1 MRLFAIIMSNGATS
15 LVSLMITVVIARQD
29 GPSQLGV
36 FGVSFAVLLL
46 AQLFAREVGINRAL
60 SDPGDPFQR
69 QVAYSRSLLV
79 GLAVGIPL
87 VLVGLALLDPI
98 VILTGLAVP
107 GYTAFTFLRLL
118 TVTDGR
124 VGRGLFADSVLVSC
138 VALASLSVV
147 VFDISSLVV
156 LTIWALLLPISGALL
171 QRKIGLRLK
180 ANWYSSSST
189 YSGISFG
196 FQSLFGSGSVH
207 ISTFILASLFG
218 SVLVGAVRGA
228 STLMGPVNLVTS
240 SINTLSIREL
250 ATESEAQRR
259 RTMLL
264 WFVISTGICGVG
276 AFLTWLISV
285 LFGSWILGESWPVVE
300 PLVAWVA
307 LDAAIVATAVA
318 ARAAHRVDKRG
329 AAAWRVSIISGG
341 ARLLF
346 LPLGGWWAGATGVAI
361 ALAVTSLLS
370 GTLWWLSYVM
380 YRKQSRPASGER

>member
-1 MRLFAIIMSNGATS
+1 
-15 LVSLMITVVIARQD
+15 VS
-29 GPSQLGV
+29 S
-36 FGVSFAVLLL
+36 
-46 AQLFAREVGINRAL
+46 
-60 SDPGDPFQR
+60 
-69 QVAYSRSLLV
+69 
-79 GLAVGIPL
+79 
-87 VLVGLALLDPI
+87 
-98 VILTGLAVP
+98 
-107 GYTAFTFLRLL
+107 
-118 TVTDGR
+118 
-124 VGRGLFADSVLVSC
+124 

-259 RTMLL
+259 R
-264 WFVISTGICGVG
+264 
-276 AFLTWLISV
+276 
-285 LFGSWILGESWPVVE
+285 
-300 PLVAWVA
+300 
-307 LDAAIVATAVA
+307 
-318 ARAAHRVDKRG
+318 
-329 AAAWRVSIISGG
+329 
-341 ARLLF
+341 
-346 LPLGGWWAGATGVAI
+346 
-361 ALAVTSLLS
+361 
-370 GTLWWLSYVM
+370 
-380 YRKQSRPASGER
+380 